1 MTRAK
6 RSKPISSL
14 DNSSSD
20 QLHILPGG
28 GIQIQHGIRKVAGE
42 LQRTQPHVYST
53 KSAVIVFT
61 GYLSNLSELLD
72 RCQLQDSIPEPRSP
86 IFRNTS
92 TSELTSFDLPTGI
105 WQLLNRIAS
114 KSSCHAH
121 CMQCCCARNIC
132 NAEVSQSIHKRK

>member
-1 MTRAK
+1 MLSAAPTAEIPSSHSYHRVAEHNVHFCRGTLTRAK
-6 RSKPISSL
+6 RSQPTSGL

-86 IFRNTS
+86 IFRNTP
-92 TSELTSFDLPTGI
+92 TSELTCFAQTYPTNP
-105 WQLLNRIAS
+105 QLDG
-114 KSSCHAH
+114 K
-121 CMQCCCARNIC
+121 QF
-132 NAEVSQSIHKRK
+132 